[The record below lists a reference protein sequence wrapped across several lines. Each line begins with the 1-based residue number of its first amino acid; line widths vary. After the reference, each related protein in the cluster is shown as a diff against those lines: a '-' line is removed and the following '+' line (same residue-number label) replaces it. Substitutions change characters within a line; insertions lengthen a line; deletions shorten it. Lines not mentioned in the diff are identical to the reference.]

1 MTENRAAAYSRVAHT
16 LRDLAPAK
24 LWPAE
29 VACVRQAA
37 DALLFC
43 DDLAA
48 DSAARTALDD
58 AAELVQRLIKADRWT
73 EVRARGLLDDIW
85 ACGPW
90 GSFDAVAA

>member
-1 MTENRAAAYSRVAHT
+1 MG
-16 LRDLAPAK
+16 AK

-29 VACVRQAA
+29 VDCIRQAA

-58 AAELVQRLIKADRWT
+58 AAELVERLIDADRWT
-73 EVRARGLLDDIW
+73 EARARGLLDDIW

-90 GSFDAVAA
+90 GSLNAAAA

>member
-1 MTENRAAAYSRVAHT
+1 M

-29 VACVRQAA
+29 VDCIRQAA

-48 DSAARTALDD
+48 DSAAFTALDG
-58 AAELVQRLIKADRWT
+58 AAELVARLINADRWT
-73 EVRARGLLDDIW
+73 QARARGLLDDIW
-85 ACGPW
+85 ACGPV
-90 GSFDAVAA
+90 GLVRRSSGVNRKAT